1 MSLAAKFAVAIIPA
15 GDWPSWARAS
25 PCRPGPFR
33 NQIELADRR
42 PAMSRSIIVRRRDD
56 YPYGKWTCEDG
67 REVLFNR
74 RAISRSRRQRRSAA
88 LPSLPVPP
96 SACRSSQRAGSTKT
110 DTANRRSWRAPPP
123 RSESGASPIPS
134 NSRRQARLVRKS
146 IARPLLASI
155 RPRLSRLREH
165 FLALFHNTHLWC
177 VRRSWRVPAGGR
189 PARVGP

>member
-1 MSLAAKFAVAIIPA
+1 
-15 GDWPSWARAS
+15 
-25 PCRPGPFR
+25 
-33 NQIELADRR
+33 
-42 PAMSRSIIVRRRDD
+42 MSRSIIVRRRDD

-74 RAISRSRRQRRSAA
+74 RYKPIWHVASAA

-96 SACRSSQRAGSTKT
+96 STCRSSQRAGSTKT

-123 RSESGASPIPS
+123 SSESGASPIPS

-155 RPRLSRLREH
+155 RPRLSPTCEH
-165 FLALFHNTHLWC
+165 FRALSRMGIYATLIGQPCLDQKHKILKTAL
-177 VRRSWRVPAGGR
+177 RR
-189 PARVGP
+189 